1 MQWTDKSRQIKYI
14 LIIAAIVIAGVSLVY
29 SHFLVKDLEEEAKT
43 KMGVWAEAMRSL
55 NTADENTDL
64 NLVLKVIN
72 TNNTIPVIVLDE
84 RGKILESRNIKLEDE
99 SKTDSLAFLDRKA
112 REMRKNGNSIIIS
125 FDPAVTVQK
134 PTKDY
139 LEILYDDSVTL
150 KRLAVFPYIQIGIAA
165 IFILSIIFALLSFK
179 SAEQNRVWV
188 GLTKE
193 TAHQLGTP
201 ISSLL
206 AWVEIL
212 KESYPEDP
220 MIPEVEK
227 DVNRLNLIAERFSKI
242 GSKPEFK
249 EENLLEVLWHVVDYI
264 SIRSS
269 DKVKI
274 ICDFP
279 STPVKILMSAPLFEW
294 VIENLCKNA
303 IDAMSGRGR
312 IVITVHEITGQVIIE
327 VTDNGKGIPKNQFKS
342 VFAPGYTTKKRGWG
356 LGLSLAKRIV
366 EKYHKGKIFV
376 KNSEIGQGTT
386 FRIELRK

>member
-99 SKTDSLAFLDRKA
+99 SKTDSLAFLDKKA

-150 KRLAVFPYIQIGIAA
+150 KRLAVFPYIQLGIAA

-249 EENLLEVLWHVVDYI
+249 EEDLLEVLWHVVDYI

-303 IDAMSGRGR
+303 IDAMSGRGK

-327 VTDNGKGIPKNQFKS
+327 VADNGKGIPKNQFKS

>member
-1 MQWTDKSRQIKYI
+1 MQWTDKPRKIKYI
-14 LIIAAIVIAGVSLVY
+14 LIAAAIIIAAVSLVY
-29 SHFLVKDLEEEAKT
+29 SHFLVKDLEQEART
-43 KMGVWAEAMRSL
+43 KMEVWAEAMRSF

-64 NLVLKVIN
+64 NLVLEVIN
-72 TNNTIPVIVLDE
+72 TNNTIPIIVLDE
-84 RGKILESRNIKLEDE
+84 RGKILQSRNIKIDDE
-99 SKTDSLAFLDRKA
+99 SKTDSLAYLDVVAHK
-112 REMRKNGNSIIIS
+112 MRKNGYSIKIS
-125 FDPAVTVQK
+125 FDPAVTSDA
-134 PTKDY
+134 PTRDY

-150 KRLAVFPYIQIGIAA
+150 KRLAVFPYIQLGIAA

-227 DVNRLNLIAERFSKI
+227 DVNRLNLIAERFSKV

-249 EENLLEVLWHVVDYI
+249 EENLLEILWHVVDYI

-274 ICDFP
+274 VCDFP

-303 IDAMSGRGR
+303 IDAMSGRGK
-312 IVITVHEITGQVIIE
+312 IVITVHEITGLVIIE
-327 VTDNGKGIPKNQFKS
+327 VADNGKGIPKNHFKS
-342 VFAPGYTTKKRGWG
+342 VFAPGFTTKKRGWG

-366 EKYHKGKIFV
+366 EKYHRGKIFV

-386 FRIELRK
+386 FRIELKK